1 MRDSDSGVVKMTDC
15 VDGVDVM
22 GGSSLPRRME
32 DLGLEEKLDRTLL
45 NAGEHSYQV
54 FSLVWPFLPLD

>member
-1 MRDSDSGVVKMTDC
+1 MSSSEVKMTDC

-32 DLGLEEKLDRTLL
+32 DLGLEEKLDRTLV
-45 NAGEHSYQV
+45 NAGK
-54 FSLVWPFLPLD
+54 